1 MSLTKLQIALAGALA
16 VGVAVLIGNT
26 GPSEAAP
33 DLKSPAGRQPAPD
46 FRLTDSHGTP
56 IKLSDYRGKVVL
68 LNFWATWCGPC
79 KAETPWF
86 EEFENKYKDSGFAVL
101 GISMD
106 DDGWTS
112 VRPFM
117 ERMRMNYPVMV
128 GDDATASKYGG
139 IDSLPVTLLID
150 RKGRIAAQQAGMAG
164 KSNYQRSITELLR
177 Q

>member
-1 MSLTKLQIALAGALA
+1 MA
-16 VGVAVLIGNT
+16 
-26 GPSEAAP
+26 
-33 DLKSPAGRQPAPD
+33 
-46 FRLTDSHGTP
+46 RLEEKHP
-56 IKLSDYRGKVVL
+56 
-68 LNFWATWCGPC
+68 
-79 KAETPWF
+79 PWF
-86 EEFENKYKDSGFAVL
+86 EEFDNKYKDSGFAVL

-106 DDGWTS
+106 DDGWTA

-150 RKGRIAAQQAGMAG
+150 RKGRIAAQQASIAG